1 MNTRLNN
8 PLLRALDNV
17 LEGPVTSWIINLFII
32 PFLVLL
38 AIVLPPLALPQR
50 VLSAGYTGI
59 AANTG
64 GSVSLND
71 GTQFSVPPG
80 ALKSGASIRLTAQ
93 PAAAFLKSA
102 LAKDLP
108 RTLEVVSPLYQPS
121 LQGQPP
127 AQAVLSIPI
136 PDGVDPLTTL
146 DVYGFDGKK
155 WSKLPFQFFLDEQR
169 LEAYFA
175 ATIPQG
181 VVLAQTS
188 ALPPTISAD
197 LTPKTTLPEAV
208 SNLLAEVNPTG
219 LTIAEGGGI
228 AGNVP
233 ALNEASA
240 SSPYQVLPTIS
251 NFDGAQTRGD
261 LVDEMITTPTLR
273 KEHIQAIIDLAIERL
288 YPGINID
295 YQEVNPDHRKEFTA
309 FIRELATA
317 LHAKQKILSVTMA
330 LPEQVSADTWETG
343 AYDWDAIG
351 QVADVV
357 KIPVPGREAFA
368 GTPSGVENYLM
379 WAVGRVDRYKLQLTF
394 SVMGRDEFGNAY
406 APLAFASAA
415 KLIGP
420 VDVVPSNI
428 TPDAKVTLD
437 LPKLRESRGLKA
449 DPPSG
454 LYSFTYLDD
463 KQQLHTV
470 WIENAESFAKKVA
483 YALQFNLR
491 GVALR
496 DVTTEAM
503 DARAWQALEQYRDAK
518 IGAFKARP
526 VIVWRVNNQVV
537 GKAPATDPRLAWT
550 APNQPG
556 DIKIEASLSFD
567 DGQSL
572 AGSTEPKPAQIA
584 RLATPTP
591 TPRPTSPAPVA
602 TKPPAAPAAP
612 ASNFRGKNMFAY
624 GAQLNWTGSPIGV
637 NGGMQ
642 TLKGMGFTWAKIQI
656 RWGEFEPNKGN
667 IQWGQIDGAV
677 DAARANGV
685 SLLFSILYG
694 PKWSGAVQ
702 RGSGGAPGPPQNPND
717 LGDFVAAVSAR
728 YCGKGLG
735 AIEVW
740 NETNME
746 REWGANPVSGAD
758 YIRYLS
764 VAYRRIKETC
774 PSIVVVSAAPTPTG
788 VTAPGYMDDLAYLH
802 SMYQAGLK
810 NYSDAIGVHPS
821 GFCNPPEARVGS
833 PNPCGG
839 QYNNHRSFFFRET
852 MESYRAVMVQYG
864 DADKQLWPTEFGWA
878 SAPNPHPDFQY
889 ARNISLEMQAQ
900 WLEQAYRMMKAWG
913 WVGVAILWN
922 LDFTDLSNE
931 TGAFH
936 VLGRP
941 AQSRLAGMPK

>member
-1 MNTRLNN
+1 LNTRLNN

-17 LEGPVTSWIINLFII
+17 LEGTITSWIINLFVI

-175 ATIPQG
+175 STIPQG

-295 YQEVNPDHRKEFTA
+295 YQEVNPDNRKEFTA

-368 GTPSGVENYLM
+368 GNPSGVENYLM

-437 LPKLRESRGLKA
+437 LPRLRESRGLKA

-470 WIENAESFAKKVA
+470 WIESAESFAKKVA

-503 DARAWQALEQYRDAK
+503 DARAWQALEQYRDAN

-572 AGSTEPKPAQIA
+572 AGSTDPKPAQIA

-591 TPRPTSPAPVA
+591 TPRPTSAAPVA
-602 TKPPAAPAAP
+602 TKPPVAPVAP

-624 GAQLNWTGSPIGV
+624 GAQLNWTNRDG
-637 NGGMQ
+637 
-642 TLKGMGFTWAKIQI
+642 LDDLARMGFKWAKIQV
-656 RWGEFEPNKGN
+656 RWCDFESNR
-667 IQWGQIDGAV
+667 GQIDYSQLDRFVNAAGSKGIKVLFSVVCAPNWSRADRGAGGSGPPDDMQ
-677 DAARANGV
+677 DAANFMGNLAG
-685 SLLFSILYG
+685 
-694 PKWSGAVQ
+694 K
-702 RGSGGAPGPPQNPND
+702 
-717 LGDFVAAVSAR
+717 
-728 YCGKGLG
+728 YCGSALG

-740 NETNME
+740 NEHNLLT
-746 REWGANPVSGAD
+746 EWHGKPISAPMYMDMLKRSYTA
-758 YIRYLS
+758 
-764 VAYRRIKETC
+764 IKARC
-774 PSIVVVSAAPTPTG
+774 PSIIVVSGAPTPTG
-788 VTAPGYMDDLAYLH
+788 VTSNVAIDDVAFLH
-802 SMYQAGLK
+802 QLYQNGLK
-810 NYSDAIGVHPS
+810 DYSDAIGAHPS
-821 GFCNPPEARVGS
+821 GFCNAPDARVGA

-839 QYNNHRSFFFRET
+839 QFNNHRSFFFRET

-864 DADKQLWPTEFGWA
+864 DADKQIWPTEFGWGVDP
-878 SAPNPHPDFQY
+878 SPKPGY
-889 ARNISLEMQAQ
+889 EYEKNISTDMQAQ
-900 WLEQAYRMMKAWG
+900 WLKQAYQMMKAWG

-922 LDFTDLSNE
+922 LDFMDMNNE

-936 VLGRP
+936 VVGRP
-941 AQSRLAGMPK
+941 AFDALAGMPK

>member
-1 MNTRLNN
+1 MNTRLNH
-8 PLLRALDNV
+8 PLLRALDS
-17 LEGPVTSWIINLFII
+17 LLDGQVTSWIINLVLI

-50 VLSAGYTGI
+50 ILAAGYIGI
-59 AANTG
+59 SPNAG
-64 GSVSLND
+64 GSVFSAD
-71 GTQFSVPPG
+71 GAQFSIPPG
-80 ALKSGASIRLTAQ
+80 VLKSGASIRLTTQ
-93 PAAAFLKSA
+93 PTSAFLKSA
-102 LAKDLP
+102 LAKSLP
-108 RTLEVVSPLYQPS
+108 STLQAQSPLYQ
-121 LQGQPP
+121 LGVQGAVP

-136 PDGVDPLTTL
+136 PDGIEQLGAL
-146 DVYGFDGKK
+146 DVYGYDGKK
-155 WSKLPFQFFLDEQR
+155 WSKLPFQFFLAEQR
-169 LEAYFA
+169 VEAYLRA
-175 ATIPQG
+175 NLPQA
-181 VVLAQTS
+181 VILVQTTALA
-188 ALPPTISAD
+188 PTISAD
-197 LTPKTTLPEAV
+197 LTTKTSLPPTV
-208 SNLLAEVNPTG
+208 SALLAEVNPIG
-219 LTIAEGGGI
+219 LMIAEEGGI
-228 AGNVP
+228 AGDVP
-233 ALNEASA
+233 PLEEASA

-251 NFDGAQTRGD
+251 NWDGTQTRGD
-261 LVDEMITTPTLR
+261 WVDEMITTSALR
-273 KEHIQAIIDLAIERL
+273 KAHIQALVDLTIEKL

-295 YQEVNPDHRKEFTA
+295 YQEVNPDNRKEFTA
-309 FIRELATA
+309 FIRELAQA
-317 LHAKQKILSVTMA
+317 LHAKEKILSVTMA
-330 LPEQVSADTWETG
+330 LPTQISRDEWDTG
-343 AYDWDAIG
+343 AYDWETIG
-351 QVADVV
+351 QVADII
-357 KIPVPGREAFA
+357 KIPLPGREAFA
-368 GTPSGVENYLM
+368 GNPSGVENYLM
-379 WAVGRVDRYKLQLTF
+379 WAVGRVDRYKLQLAF

-406 APLAFASAA
+406 APIAFTNVA
-415 KLIGP
+415 KLFGP
-420 VDVVPSNI
+420 VEVSPGNI
-428 TPDAKVTLD
+428 TPDTQVTLD
-437 LPKLRESRGLKA
+437 LPRLRESRGLKA

-463 KQQLHTV
+463 KQQVHTV
-470 WIENAESFAKKVA
+470 WIENPESFGKKLE

-496 DVTTEAM
+496 DVTNDAM
-503 DARAWQALEQYRDAK
+503 DTRAWQALEQYRDAQVST
-518 IGAFKARP
+518 FKARP
-526 VIVWRVNNQVV
+526 VIIWRVNNQVV
-537 GKAPATDPRLAWT
+537 GKVAATDPRLTWK

-556 DIKIEASLSFD
+556 DAKIEASLSFD

-572 AGSTEPKPAQIA
+572 VGSTDPKPVQIA
-584 RLATPTP
+584 RLPTPTP
-591 TPRPTSPAPVA
+591 TPRPTVAATRPPPTAPAPV
-602 TKPPAAPAAP
+602 AP

-637 NGGMQ
+637 RGAMQ

-656 RWGEFEPNKGN
+656 RWGEFEPNRGH
-667 IQWGQIDGAV
+667 IQWGQIDEAV
-677 DAARANGV
+677 NIAREHGIT
-685 SLLFSILYG
+685 LLFSILYG

-702 RGSGGAPGPPQNPND
+702 RGHGGAPGPPQNPND

-746 REWGANPVSGAD
+746 REWGANPISGAD
-758 YIRYLS
+758 YMRYLS

-889 ARNISLEMQAQ
+889 ARNITLEMQAD
-900 WLEQAYRMMKAWG
+900 WLVRAFQMMKAWS
-913 WVGVAILWN
+913 WVGVTFLWN

-941 AQSRLAGMPK
+941 AQSRLASMPK

>member
-1 MNTRLNN
+1 LNTRLNN
-8 PLLRALDNV
+8 PLLRALDRF
-17 LEGPVTSWIINLFII
+17 LDGQVTSWIINLVII
-32 PFLVLL
+32 PFLMLL

-50 VLSAGYTGI
+50 ILAAGYTSI
-59 AANTG
+59 SPQTG
-64 GSVSLND
+64 GSVFSTD
-71 GTQFSVPPG
+71 GAQFSIPPG
-80 ALKSGASIRLTAQ
+80 VLKSGVSIRLTTQ
-93 PAAAFLKSA
+93 PTATFLRST
-102 LAKDLP
+102 LAKSLP
-108 RTLEVVSPLYQPS
+108 STLQVKSPLYQLS
-121 LQGQPP
+121 LQGQLP

-136 PDGVDPLTTL
+136 PDGLEQLAAL
-146 DVYGFDGKK
+146 DVYGYDGKK
-155 WSKLPFQFFLDEQR
+155 WSKIPFQFFLTEQR
-169 LEAYFA
+169 LEAYFRSNL
-175 ATIPQG
+175 PQS
-181 VVLAQTS
+181 VVLVQTS
-188 ALPPTISAD
+188 AVGPTISAD
-197 LTPKTTLPEAV
+197 LTSKTTLPPTV
-208 SNLLAEVNPTG
+208 SALLAEVNPVG
-219 LTIAEGGGI
+219 LMIAEEGGI
-228 AGNVP
+228 IGDVP
-233 ALNEASA
+233 ALDEASTA
-240 SSPYQVLPTIS
+240 SPYQVLPTIS
-251 NFDGAQTRGD
+251 NFDGTQTRGD
-261 LVDEMITTPTLR
+261 LVDAMLTTPAWR
-273 KEHIQAIIDLAIERL
+273 KAHIQALVDLTVEKL

-295 YQEVNPDHRKEFTA
+295 YQDVNPDHRKEFTT
-309 FIRELATA
+309 FIRDLAQA
-317 LHAKQKILSVTMA
+317 LHANQKILSVTMA
-330 LPEQVSADTWETG
+330 LPVQISLDEWDIG
-343 AYDWDAIG
+343 AYDWEAIG
-351 QVADVV
+351 QSADIV
-357 KIPVPGREAFA
+357 KIPLPGREAFA
-368 GTPSGVENYLM
+368 GDPPAVENYLL
-379 WAVGRVDRYKLQLTF
+379 WAVGRVERYKLQLTF
-394 SVMGRDEFGNAY
+394 SVMGRDEFGDAY
-406 APLAFASAA
+406 APIAFTNVAR
-415 KLIGP
+415 LFGP
-420 VDVVPSNI
+420 IEVSPGNI
-428 TPDAKVTLD
+428 TPETQVTLD
-437 LPKLRESRGLKA
+437 LPRLRESRGLKA
-449 DPPSG
+449 DPASG

-470 WIENAESFAKKVA
+470 WIENPESFAKKL
-483 YALQFNLR
+483 ALAMQFNLR

-496 DVTTEAM
+496 DVTNEAM
-503 DARAWQALEQYRDAK
+503 DTRAWQALEQYRDAQVST
-518 IGAFKARP
+518 FKARP

-537 GKAPATDPRLAWT
+537 GKVSATDPRLTWK
-550 APNQPG
+550 APAQPG
-556 DIKIEASLSFD
+556 DARIEASLSFD

-572 AGSTEPKPAQIA
+572 AGSTEPRPVQIA
-584 RLATPTP
+584 RLPTPTP
-591 TPRPTSPAPVA
+591 TPRPTPVA

-612 ASNFRGKNMFAY
+612 PSAFRGKNMFAY

-642 TLKGMGFTWAKIQI
+642 KIRELGFTWAKIQI

-667 IQWGQIDGAV
+667 IQWGQIDAAV

-685 SLLFSILYG
+685 TLLFSILYG

-702 RGSGGAPGPPQNPND
+702 RGHGGAPGPPQNPND

-746 REWGANPVSGAD
+746 REWGANPISGAD
-758 YIRYLS
+758 YMRYLS
-764 VAYRRIKETC
+764 VAYRRIKEVC

-889 ARNISLEMQAQ
+889 ARNITLEMQAD
-900 WLEQAYRMMKAWG
+900 WLVRAFQMMKAWG
-913 WVGVAILWN
+913 WVGVTFLWN

-936 VLGRP
+936 ILGRP
-941 AQSRLAGMPK
+941 AFERLKAMPK

>member
-1 MNTRLNN
+1 LNTRLNN

-17 LEGPVTSWIINLFII
+17 LEGTITSWIINLFVI

-175 ATIPQG
+175 STIPQG

-208 SNLLAEVNPTG
+208 SNLLAEVNPAG

-295 YQEVNPDHRKEFTA
+295 YQEVNPDNRKEFTA

-368 GTPSGVENYLM
+368 GNPSGVENYLM

-437 LPKLRESRGLKA
+437 LPRLRESRGLKA

-470 WIENAESFAKKVA
+470 WIESAESFAKKVA

-503 DARAWQALEQYRDAK
+503 DARAWQALEQYRDAN

-572 AGSTEPKPAQIA
+572 AGSTDPKPAQIA

-591 TPRPTSPAPVA
+591 TPRPTSAAPVA
-602 TKPPAAPAAP
+602 TKPPVAPVAP

-624 GAQLNWTGSPIGV
+624 GAQLNWTNRDG
-637 NGGMQ
+637 
-642 TLKGMGFTWAKIQI
+642 LDDLARMGFKWAKIQV
-656 RWGEFEPNKGN
+656 RWCDFESNR
-667 IQWGQIDGAV
+667 GQIDYSQLDRFVNAAGSKGIKVLFSVVCAPNWSRADRGAGGSGPPDDMQ
-677 DAARANGV
+677 DAANFMGNLAG
-685 SLLFSILYG
+685 
-694 PKWSGAVQ
+694 K
-702 RGSGGAPGPPQNPND
+702 
-717 LGDFVAAVSAR
+717 
-728 YCGKGLG
+728 YCGSALG

-740 NETNME
+740 NEHNLLT
-746 REWGANPVSGAD
+746 EWHGKPISAPMYMDMLKRSYTA
-758 YIRYLS
+758 
-764 VAYRRIKETC
+764 IKARC
-774 PSIVVVSAAPTPTG
+774 PSIIVVSGAPTPTG
-788 VTAPGYMDDLAYLH
+788 VTSNVAIDDVAFLH
-802 SMYQAGLK
+802 QLYQNGLK
-810 NYSDAIGVHPS
+810 DYSDAIGAHPS
-821 GFCNPPEARVGS
+821 GFCNAPDARVGA

-839 QYNNHRSFFFRET
+839 QFNNHRSFFFRET

-864 DADKQLWPTEFGWA
+864 DADKQIWPTEFGWGVDP
-878 SAPNPHPDFQY
+878 SPKPGY
-889 ARNISLEMQAQ
+889 EYEKNISTDMQAQ
-900 WLEQAYRMMKAWG
+900 WLKQAYQMMKAWG

-922 LDFTDLSNE
+922 LDFMDMNNE

-936 VLGRP
+936 VVGRP
-941 AQSRLAGMPK
+941 AFDALAGMPK

>member
-1 MNTRLNN
+1 MNTRLNH
-8 PLLRALDNV
+8 PLLRALDSF
-17 LEGPVTSWIINLFII
+17 LDGQVTSWIINLVLI

-50 VLSAGYTGI
+50 ILAAGYTGI
-59 AANTG
+59 SPHTG
-64 GSVSLND
+64 GSVFAND
-71 GTQFSVPPG
+71 GAQFSIPPG
-80 ALKSGASIRLTAQ
+80 ALKSGVSIRLTTQ
-93 PAAAFLKSA
+93 PASAFLKSS
-102 LAKDLP
+102 LAKSLP
-108 RTLEVVSPLYQPS
+108 STLQVKSPLYQLG
-121 LQGQPP
+121 LQGQVPT
-127 AQAVLSIPI
+127 QAVLSIPI
-136 PDGVDPLTTL
+136 PDGVEQIAAL
-146 DVYGFDGKK
+146 DVYGYDGKK
-155 WSKLPFQFFLDEQR
+155 WSKIPFQFFLDEQR
-169 LEAYFA
+169 VEAYLRANLPQA
-175 ATIPQG
+175 A
-181 VVLAQTS
+181 VLVQTT
-188 ALPPTISAD
+188 ALAPTISAD
-197 LTPKTTLPEAV
+197 LTTKTSLPPTV
-208 SNLLAEVNPTG
+208 SALLAEVNPTG
-219 LTIAEGGGI
+219 LMIAEEGGI
-228 AGNVP
+228 VGDVPPLEEAG
-233 ALNEASA
+233 A

-251 NFDGAQTRGD
+251 NWDGTRTRGD
-261 LVDEMITTPTLR
+261 LVDEMITTPALR
-273 KEHIQAIIDLAIERL
+273 KAHIQALVDLTIEKL

-295 YQEVNPDHRKEFTA
+295 YQEVNPDNRKEFTA
-309 FIRELATA
+309 FIRELAQA
-317 LHAKQKILSVTMA
+317 LRAKEKILSVTMA
-330 LPEQVSADTWETG
+330 LPTQVSRDEWDTG
-343 AYDWDAIG
+343 AYDWETIG
-351 QVADVV
+351 QLADII
-357 KIPVPGREAFA
+357 KIPLPDREAFA
-368 GTPSGVENYLM
+368 GNPSSVENYLM

-406 APLAFASAA
+406 APIAFTNVA
-415 KLIGP
+415 KLFGP
-420 VDVVPSNI
+420 VEVSPGNI
-428 TPDAKVTLD
+428 TPDTPVTLD
-437 LPKLRESRGLKA
+437 LPRLRESRGLKA

-454 LYSFTYLDD
+454 LYAFTYLDD

-470 WIENAESFAKKVA
+470 WIENPESFGKKLA
-483 YALQFNLR
+483 LALQFNLR

-496 DVTTEAM
+496 DVTNDAM
-503 DARAWQALEQYRDAK
+503 DTRAWQALEQYRDSQTST
-518 IGAFKARP
+518 FKARP

-537 GKAPATDPRLAWT
+537 GKVAATDPRFTWK

-556 DIKIEASLSFD
+556 DAKIEASLSFD

-572 AGSTEPKPAQIA
+572 AGSTDPKPVQIA
-584 RLATPTP
+584 RLPTPTP
-591 TPRPTSPAPVA
+591 TPRPTVA
-602 TKPPAAPAAP
+602 ATRPPPTAAVPAAP

-637 NGGMQ
+637 PGAMQ
-642 TLKGMGFTWAKIQI
+642 TLKGMGFTWAKLQI
-656 RWGEFEPNKGN
+656 RWCEFEPNKGN
-667 IQWGQIDGAV
+667 IQWSQIDAAV
-677 DAARANGV
+677 DAARANGIT
-685 SLLFSILYG
+685 LLFSILCG
-694 PKWSGAVQ
+694 PKWTGAVQ
-702 RGSGGAPGPPQNPND
+702 RGHGGAPGPPQNPND

-746 REWGANPVSGAD
+746 REWGANPISGAD

-774 PSIVVVSAAPTPTG
+774 PNIVVVSAAPTPTG

-802 SMYQAGLK
+802 LMYQAGLK

-821 GFCNPPEARVGS
+821 GFCNPPDARVGS

-889 ARNISLEMQAQ
+889 ARNITLEMQAQ
-900 WLEQAYRMMKAWG
+900 WLVQAFQMMKAWG
-913 WVGVAILWN
+913 WVGVTFLWN

-941 AQSRLAGMPK
+941 AQSRLAAMPK